1 MTNTE
6 YSELLNWAKD
16 RGYELHPSIEYKIV
30 DGIGGMYA
38 TKDIPKSTVLYTG
51 PVSVFG
57 DWGEKIVNNDYISRV
72 FDEYLKGTD
81 SEIQPMFIAHESL
94 DSFKKSSIFF
104 ATEDELNTLKNL
116 SPTHHTIATGTIDR
130 LNSMVNWWVENKPQL
145 SRDEIVWMI
154 LNLDSRSWSDGG
166 FNPILDL
173 FNHSNNV
180 GSTRFKSEGGG
191 KSKLISLVDYK
202 AGDQIYDS
210 YGIQDMSKFLASY
223 NFFDR
228 TDVHYV
234 DLISRVE
241 FPLSSDVDLKLY
253 EEVKRRFNT
262 TEIIVDGVKKY
273 KILNGGAF
281 LTEYG
286 PTTEFLVLVDM
297 FSRRDIETINNP
309 KLTNQMNVAAV
320 YFEWLNLFY
329 NSIESDSVVR
339 GELTDRLKP
348 WYDMILKE
356 KVVMENCIQWLKYT
370 STKANEIKLGE
381 SLESNK

>member
-1 MTNTE
+1 MKDVGYDN
-6 YSELLNWAKD
+6 LLNWASG

-57 DWGEKIVNNDYISRV
+57 DWGEKMINNDYISRM

-104 ATEDELNTLKNL
+104 ASKDELNTLKNL
-116 SPTHHTIATGTIDR
+116 SPTHHIIATGVIDR

-191 KSKLISLVDYK
+191 KSKLIAVVDYK

-210 YGIQDMSKFLASY
+210 YGIQDMSKFLSSY

-228 TDVHYV
+228 TDMHYV

-241 FPLSSDVDLKLY
+241 FPLSSDVDLKVY
-253 EEVKRRFNT
+253 EEVKRRFTT
-262 TEIIVDGVKKY
+262 TEINVDGVKKY
-273 KILNGGAF
+273 KIIDAGAF

-286 PTTEFLVLVDM
+286 PNTQFMVLVDI
-297 FSRRDIETINNP
+297 FARRDIETIDNP
-309 KLTNQMNVAAV
+309 KQTNQFNTAVV

-329 NSIESDSVVR
+329 DSMKTDLKSKD
-339 GELTDRLKP
+339 ELTDRLKP

-356 KVVMENCIQWLKYT
+356 RVVIENCIQWLKYT
-370 STKANEIKLGE
+370 STSALEIKLNE
-381 SLESNK
+381 SLENSK